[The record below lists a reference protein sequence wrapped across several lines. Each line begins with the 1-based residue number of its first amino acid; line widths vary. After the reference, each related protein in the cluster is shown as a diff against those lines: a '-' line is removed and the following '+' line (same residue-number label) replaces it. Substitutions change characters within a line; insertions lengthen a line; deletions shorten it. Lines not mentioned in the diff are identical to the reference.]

1 MSMYPNTVDLKSS
14 INMPNAFLINNLFAA
29 YALRSIPEIDYIIIN
44 LTIFP
49 ELEIRALLTDS
60 NCKLLV
66 IWDNFSVKLSMKL
79 CSSETMHHLPLKCWI
94 NFAINMIG
102 VSGRRQSLYT
112 SRP

>member
-49 ELEIRALLTDS
+49 ELE
-60 NCKLLV
+60 N
-66 IWDNFSVKLSMKL
+66 
-79 CSSETMHHLPLKCWI
+79 P
-94 NFAINMIG
+94 
-102 VSGRRQSLYT
+102 SLID
-112 SRP
+112 RFQLQVACHMGQL